1 MPILHLQS
9 SERRTDMK
17 HYIVQII
24 DKALMDM
31 EEIYGCIAL

>member
-17 HYIVQII
+17 HYIVQIM
-24 DKALMDM
+24 DKALMD
-31 EEIYGCIAL
+31 